1 MHNGRGVEKMTNA
14 HQICNLSS
22 MSNQVLSDAYKEN
35 NELKTEEKVPVK
47 GLSDKELRRLKR
59 VDLLEMLL
67 AQSKENDA
75 LKQRLKEKG
84 DEVKQLQEKIEDRK
98 IIIEEAGTIAE
109 ASFQLNGVLAAAEN
123 AAKQYLDNIEEMH
136 EKERVEFLKKEK
148 EMEQRCLEM
157 FESTSRRCDELKD
170 ETERICS
177 ERERETE
184 ERCNSLEEKTKRDVE
199 RRWNDLA
206 VRVRELCSLR

>member
-1 MHNGRGVEKMTNA
+1 
-14 HQICNLSS
+14 
-22 MSNQVLSDAYKEN
+22 
-35 NELKTEEKVPVK
+35 
-47 GLSDKELRRLKR
+47 
-59 VDLLEMLL
+59 
-67 AQSKENDA
+67 
-75 LKQRLKEKG
+75 
-84 DEVKQLQEKIEDRK
+84 
-98 IIIEEAGTIAE
+98 
-109 ASFQLNGVLAAAEN
+109 
-123 AAKQYLDNIEEMH
+123 
-136 EKERVEFLKKEK
+136 
-148 EMEQRCLEM
+148 M